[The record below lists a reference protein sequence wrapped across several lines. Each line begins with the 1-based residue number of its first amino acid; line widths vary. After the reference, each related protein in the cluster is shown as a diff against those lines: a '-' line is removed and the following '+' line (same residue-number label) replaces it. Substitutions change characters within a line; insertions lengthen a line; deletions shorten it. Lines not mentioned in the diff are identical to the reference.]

1 MALSLASAVQLLT
14 RAGLLREV
22 IAGNHW
28 TLDPGSLTGAERPF
42 VAITYDTRVVVPG
55 SLLCCKGRFN
65 PAYLDGIDQ
74 RGLAAYV
81 AQTPYAERTQAPGI
95 IVTDIRKAMS
105 LLSAAFYGMPQRE
118 LTLVGITGTKGK
130 TTTAYYLQAIL
141 NRLSGNAC
149 ALFSSVDNCLDGTT
163 YEESSLT
170 TPESMDA
177 FRMMREALDHG
188 MRYLVMEVS
197 SQAYKV
203 DRVFGLT
210 FDVGAFLNIS
220 PDHIS
225 PIEHPTFEDYLFCK
239 RQIVRNS
246 RRLVLNVDC
255 DHADLIG
262 QDATE
267 AHVPVTTFALE
278 TGEQTADRRPRADVT
293 AIPADPDHER
303 FSLVRTGAG
312 TATATQPDSHTV
324 GPFHL
329 AMDGDFNY
337 ANAAAAY
344 TLAGLAIEA
353 HDKHET
359 HETPTNN
366 HHANG
371 HHANGQHADATAN
384 GGANAKT
391 ATSSPVRATNPNDSP
406 TVAAIDAA
414 LLEDATRVR
423 VSGRMERFEDPSGD
437 IVAIVDYAH
446 NYSSVGALIDFVE
459 ERYGSRHPR
468 ISLVTGSAGNK
479 AIDRRKEIIRAAE
492 HRIAK
497 FFLTIEDTEDESV
510 LAICQYMQ
518 RAISD
523 PHVDSVI
530 VDDRA
535 EAIEQA
541 VGEARSDGGFNVVLV
556 IGKGD
561 ERWIKRAGKHLAYE
575 GDDHVVRRLFGLL

>member
-1 MALSLASAVQLLT
+1 MALSLASAVQLLK

-22 IAGNHW
+22 IAGNRW
-28 TLDPGSLTGAERPF
+28 TLDPGSLTGADRPF
-42 VAITYDTRVVVPG
+42 VTITYDTRVVVPG

-74 RGLAAYV
+74 HGLAAYV

-278 TGEQTADRRPRADVT
+278 AGEQAADWRPRADVT

-303 FSLVRTGAG
+303 FSLVRTSDG
-312 TATATQPDSHTV
+312 TATATHTDSHTV

-344 TLAGLAIEA
+344 ALAGLAIEA
-353 HDKHET
+353 HDEYET
-359 HETPTNN
+359 HETPTND
-366 HHANG
+366 HPTADAAANG
-371 HHANGQHADATAN
+371 A
-384 GGANAKT
+384 ANANANAET
-391 ATSSPVRATNPNDSP
+391 ATSAPIRVTTPNDSP
-406 TVAAIDAA
+406 TVDAIDAA

-479 AIDRRKEIIRAAE
+479 AIDRRKEIIQAAE

-497 FFLTIEDTEDESV
+497 FFLTIEDTGDESV

-523 PHVDSVI
+523 PHVDSMI

>member
-42 VAITYDTRVVVPG
+42 VAITYDTRAVAPG

-141 NRLSGNAC
+141 NHLSGNAC

-262 QDATE
+262 QDATK

-278 TGEQTADRRPRADVT
+278 AGEQAADRRPRADVT

-353 HDKHET
+353 HNEHET

-366 HHANG
+366 RP
-371 HHANGQHADATAN
+371 ATP
-384 GGANAKT
+384 
-391 ATSSPVRATNPNDSP
+391 SPVRATNPNDSP

-479 AIDRRKEIIRAAE
+479 AIDRRKEIIQAAE

>member
-1 MALSLASAVQLLT
+1 MALSLASAVQLLK

-22 IAGNHW
+22 IAGNRW
-28 TLDPGSLTGAERPF
+28 TLDPGSLTGADRPF
-42 VAITYDTRVVVPG
+42 VTITYDTRAVAPG

-74 RGLAAYV
+74 HGLAAYV

-246 RRLVLNVDC
+246 RHLVLNVDC

-278 TGEQTADRRPRADVT
+278 AGEQAADWRPRADVT

-303 FSLVRTGAG
+303 FSLVRTSDG
-312 TATATQPDSHTV
+312 TATATHTDSHTV

-344 TLAGLAIEA
+344 ALAGLAIET
-353 HDKHET
+353 HDEHET
-359 HETPTNN
+359 HETPTND
-366 HHANG
+366 HPTADAAANG
-371 HHANGQHADATAN
+371 AANGA
-384 GGANAKT
+384 ANANANAET
-391 ATSSPVRATNPNDSP
+391 ATSAPIRVTAPNDSP
-406 TVAAIDAA
+406 TVDAIDAA

-479 AIDRRKEIIRAAE
+479 AIDRRKEIIQAAE

-497 FFLTIEDTEDESV
+497 FFLTIEDTGDESV

-523 PHVDSVI
+523 PHVDSMI